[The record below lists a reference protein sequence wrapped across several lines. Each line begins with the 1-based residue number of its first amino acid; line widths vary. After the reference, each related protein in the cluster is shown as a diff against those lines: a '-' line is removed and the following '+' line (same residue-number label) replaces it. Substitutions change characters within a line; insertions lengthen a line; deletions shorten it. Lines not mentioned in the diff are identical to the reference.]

1 MSGDLVRRFLFLFT
15 LLRHRGWPLSLCIV
29 FWTLRKQMFIKH
41 GLSSGEDDIVLQ
53 THELEVVATIT
64 NSEIN
69 HQLRFRR
76 QFVLLNLGW

>member
-15 LLRHRGWPLSLCIV
+15 LLGHRGWPLSLSIV
-29 FWTLRKQMFIKH
+29 SWTLRKQMFIKH

-53 THELEVVATIT
+53 THKFKVVATIT

-69 HQLRFRR
+69 HQLR
-76 QFVLLNLGW
+76 LGR